1 MSLQPLEEQ
10 QQWQQQ
16 DNNSAAP
23 PAAADSQEMNDIS
36 DAAAAG
42 SQAQAHIGNAP
53 LRVTGGRAAGAKVV
67 WEQPA
72 RITLPRGSS
81 SSCSGNSSGGSGI
94 GVRSGAQ
101 GSNSSS
107 KGGSDG
113 SNSSTATTTTG
124 ASGRFRRRSMH
135 LQGISAAPP
144 PGASLPAQVAEK
156 RENITTEPQPVS
168 YDAKQQPGNHFWSAA
183 ELSSALEQLR
193 VDGGS
198 SWQTCAAALLPSYDP
213 SWHCSLYTALQEAWG
228 MILGGSSVIMAA
240 DTQDNT
246 SNTVKQHSSAADD
259 EYEGACMDAVTAWG
273 LECLRHPR
281 RQVWCIA
288 LLALVDA
295 LADDAAA
302 RVPRVVALLPPQL
315 VAGALLAAAKALDD
329 EVAAA
334 LGASMRPATAGT
346 AAASSKAAMQHP
358 LLGAAPWTTPGA
370 DGRGD
375 GGDAPSADQVRAA
388 LYELQGL
395 QPLYPGV
402 ELQSLAHLA
411 LLHGVWDD

>member
-1 MSLQPLEEQ
+1 
-10 QQWQQQ
+10 
-16 DNNSAAP
+16 
-23 PAAADSQEMNDIS
+23 
-36 DAAAAG
+36 
-42 SQAQAHIGNAP
+42 
-53 LRVTGGRAAGAKVV
+53 
-67 WEQPA
+67 
-72 RITLPRGSS
+72 
-81 SSCSGNSSGGSGI
+81 
-94 GVRSGAQ
+94 
-101 GSNSSS
+101 
-107 KGGSDG
+107 
-113 SNSSTATTTTG
+113 
-124 ASGRFRRRSMH
+124 
-135 LQGISAAPP
+135 
-144 PGASLPAQVAEK
+144 
-156 RENITTEPQPVS
+156 
-168 YDAKQQPGNHFWSAA
+168 
-183 ELSSALEQLR
+183 
-193 VDGGS
+193 
-198 SWQTCAAALLPSYDP
+198 
-213 SWHCSLYTALQEAWG
+213 

-246 SNTVKQHSSAADD
+246 SNAVKQHSSAADD
-259 EYEGACMDAVTAWG
+259 EYEGACMDALTAWG

-370 DGRGD
+370 QHHHQQQQQLYQRQYTSTDSRGD